1 VREEI
6 FLLGIIMVII
16 GPIIVALSFSS
27 CLGTILSGNVFACV
41 SDIGYVVAGG
51 AFFVAGI
58 ITATVGFFVPDR
70 APLAPAGA
78 WSTPVALATPPGSQI
93 PCKKCGRVYDSGQFF
108 CPSCGQRRT

>member
-1 VREEI
+1 MREEI

-16 GPIIVALSFSS
+16 GPILVALSFSS
-27 CLGTILSGNVFACV
+27 CLGTILAGNVFACI

-58 ITATVGFFVPDR
+58 ITATVGFFVADR
-70 APLAPAGA
+70 TPAGPTTA
-78 WSTPVALATPPGSQI
+78 WSTPVALAAPPGAQVT
-93 PCKKCGRVYDSGQFF
+93 CKKCGRTFDSGQFF